1 MQKNISAII
10 QVMRI
15 NQWTKNLFVIA
26 PLIFSLHF
34 FEISSVVNT
43 LIITLAFCL
52 ASSTVYII
60 NDIMDREND
69 RKHPHKSNRPI
80 ANRTLSIT
88 QAIIL
93 AMLTLLS
100 SIILAAILNINCLLV
115 TIGYIVLN
123 IAYSVK
129 LKQLVIIDV
138 LTIAIGFILRI
149 FAGCFALGVNASH
162 FILLTTFFIAIFI
175 GFSKRKSEIQTS
187 GNDSR
192 MILQYYS
199 AEMLNHFISI
209 SAGLTIICYSLY
221 TIDPATIER
230 FHTDKL
236 LFSVIFVIYGVF
248 RYLYLVNQPK
258 AKDDPS
264 ETIVKDRAML
274 INVLLYVV
282 FVVVLLSMT

>member
-34 FEISSVVNT
+34 FELYSVINT

-80 ANRTLSIT
+80 ANRTLSVT
-88 QAIIL
+88 HALIL
-93 AMLTLLS
+93 AMITLLS
-100 SIILAAILNINCLLV
+100 SIVLAAILNINCLLI
-115 TIGYIVLN
+115 TIAYIVLN

-187 GNDSR
+187 GSESR

-209 SAGLTIICYSLY
+209 SAGLAIICYSLY

-274 INVLLYVV
+274 INGLLYAV